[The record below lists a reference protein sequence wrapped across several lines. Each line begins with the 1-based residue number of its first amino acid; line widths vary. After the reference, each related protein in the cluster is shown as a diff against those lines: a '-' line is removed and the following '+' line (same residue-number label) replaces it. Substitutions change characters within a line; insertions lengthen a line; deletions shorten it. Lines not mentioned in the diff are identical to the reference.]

1 MEVFPTVTNIHIN
14 IVDILITLVYSKDAR
29 VWRGGS
35 AACGSRVALF
45 KDTWLLQVIYEA
57 ISNVGLV
64 FSSHSQPSI
73 SPLKS
78 QLCIFLQA
86 VAACC
91 KSSAAPPS
99 PAVSSAPSVRA
110 ASERPRP
117 SVITPVLNIG
127 NGEVVNEPFDGAKT
141 AVPAAQEDSLLT
153 ILQSC
158 EFFLKILSVVD
169 IFHIYEPLVRSTVGS
184 LGCGYA

>member
-1 MEVFPTVTNIHIN
+1 M
-14 IVDILITLVYSKDAR
+14 
-29 VWRGGS
+29 
-35 AACGSRVALF
+35 
-45 KDTWLLQVIYEA
+45 QVIYEA

-64 FSSHSQPSI
+64 LSSHSQPSI

-99 PAVSSAPSVRA
+99 PSVASAQSVRA

-169 IFHIYEPLVRSTVGS
+169 IFHIYEPLVRSTVG
-184 LGCGYA
+184 LLCGGHA

>member
-73 SPLKS
+73 SPLTRNPQSLPSK
-78 QLCIFLQA
+78 CTRTT
-86 VAACC
+86 
-91 KSSAAPPS
+91 PPS
-99 PAVSSAPSVRA
+99 STSIDLNRGPMVLT
-110 ASERPRP
+110 ASP
-117 SVITPVLNIG
+117 
-127 NGEVVNEPFDGAKT
+127 
-141 AVPAAQEDSLLT
+141 
-153 ILQSC
+153 
-158 EFFLKILSVVD
+158 
-169 IFHIYEPLVRSTVGS
+169 
-184 LGCGYA
+184 